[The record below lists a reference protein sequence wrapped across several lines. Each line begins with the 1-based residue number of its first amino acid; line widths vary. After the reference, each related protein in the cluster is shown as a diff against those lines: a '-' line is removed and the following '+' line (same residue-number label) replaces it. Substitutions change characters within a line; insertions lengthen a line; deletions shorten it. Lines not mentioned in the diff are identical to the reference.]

1 MAEGG
6 KGGDAMTTPTPA
18 MTAHEYLAA
27 IIDKVF
33 EDARKKYRLVN
44 DLIDL
49 AERWDW
55 EDMCAMGEAR
65 HG

>member
-1 MAEGG
+1 
-6 KGGDAMTTPTPA
+6 MTTPTPA

>member
-1 MAEGG
+1 
-6 KGGDAMTTPTPA
+6 MTNPTPTA
-18 MTAHEYLAA
+18 LDYLEA
-27 IIDKVF
+27 IIDKAF
-33 EDARKKYRLVN
+33 EDARKNPALYRLVD

>member
-1 MAEGG
+1 
-6 KGGDAMTTPTPA
+6 
-18 MTAHEYLAA
+18 MTAQEYLEA